1 MADVTSYRYLH
12 LSVSVQAG
20 VATATIDNPPV
31 NVLTRD
37 LFRDLRELAKWVE
50 KTDDIKVLVLKSAD
64 PDFFICHFDVNELLA
79 SAQSPSPPA
88 DKDNPFNTLC
98 EAFRTMSKVSIAQ
111 IEGRVGGGGSELVQ
125 AFDMRFGA
133 EGRAILNHMEIP
145 FGIIPGGGGTQR
157 LPRIVGRGRAL
168 EILLGAQDID
178 AVTAERW
185 GFLNRIFPP
194 GELEP
199 FVQKLAARIATFPLN
214 GIRAAKQAVALAE
227 RPLPEGLRAEAELFQ
242 QLLRAEGFS
251 ERLSRFMENG
261 GQTREVELLI
271 GDRRTVS

>member
-1 MADVTSYRYLH
+1 
-12 LSVSVQAG
+12 
-20 VATATIDNPPV
+20 
-31 NVLTRD
+31 
-37 LFRDLRELAKWVE
+37 
-50 KTDDIKVLVLKSAD
+50 
-64 PDFFICHFDVNELLA
+64 
-79 SAQSPSPPA
+79 
-88 DKDNPFNTLC
+88 
-98 EAFRTMSKVSIAQ
+98 
-111 IEGRVGGGGSELVQ
+111 
-125 AFDMRFGA
+125 
-133 EGRAILNHMEIP
+133 
-145 FGIIPGGGGTQR
+145 
-157 LPRIVGRGRAL
+157 VGRGRAL

-199 FVQKLAARIATFPLN
+199 FVQKLATRIATFPLS

-227 RPLPEGLRAEAELFQ
+227 RPLPEGLRGEAELFQ

-251 ERLSRFMENG
+251 ERLSRFMDNG